1 MVKKIVMVV
10 LMPTTLLANAY
21 AASIQ
26 DSLRTTIY
34 FRPGYSLLELSYR
47 DNAANM
53 KALTQGIQTI
63 KGNPC
68 VQLQHIRILSA
79 ASPEGNSA
87 LNKRVAKR
95 RGERLRNYL
104 KETLVLPDSIFT
116 VSSAGEDWQ
125 GLAALMAKEKTPWR
139 NKALQIIRHTPE
151 WVTRNGKVVDGRKRQ
166 LQNLD
171 GGKAWKYMLDNHFY
185 TLRTGAVVV
194 CEVKTLADEVHV
206 DRTHAEA
213 HEGSHADLA
222 DYADESKLSAA
233 EARPEP
239 ASQQASGQPASQQP
253 ASQSPSSPPF
263 PAIPSQVNP
272 GQEPPPSSSY
282 FALKSNLLYD
292 ALLVPN
298 LSLEASIGS
307 GWTLGAGGMLAWWS
321 KDAKHR
327 YWRIYGGDLE
337 IRKYFG
343 TLAKSKPLQGHHLG
357 IYGDFLTYDFEFG
370 AKGYQS
376 KATYAAGIKYGYSH
390 PIAKRLNL
398 DFALGIGYLHSNY
411 KTYVPKDGCY
421 VYQETKK
428 RKWLGPTQ
436 AEISLVWLLGKGNT
450 NTKGNGNGKG
460 NTNKKKGGKK

>member
-125 GLAALMAKEKTPWR
+125 GLAALIAKEKTPWR

-194 CEVKTLADEVHV
+194 CEVKTLA
-206 DRTHAEA
+206 AE
-213 HEGSHADLA
+213 STP
-222 DYADESKLSAA
+222 SAA
-233 EARPEP
+233 EARLEQARPE
-239 ASQQASGQPASQQP
+239 P

-263 PAIPSQVNP
+263 PAIPSQVH
-272 GQEPPPSSSY
+272 PSSESQAPPAASY

-298 LSLEASIGS
+298 LSLEASSGS
-307 GWTLGAGGMLAWWS
+307 GWTLAAGGMLAWWS

-343 TLAKSKPLQGHHLG
+343 TLSKSKPLQGHHLG

-390 PIAKRLNL
+390 PIANRLNL

-450 NTKGNGNGKG
+450 NSKGKG

>member
-1 MVKKIVMVV
+1 MVV

-95 RGERLRNYL
+95 RGERLRDYL

-125 GLAALMAKEKTPWR
+125 GLAALIAKEKTPWR

-185 TLRTGAVVV
+185 TLRTGAIVV
-194 CEVKTLADEVHV
+194 CEVKTLAAES
-206 DRTHAEA
+206 TPSAAEA
-213 HEGSHADLA
+213 SLEQARPGAH
-222 DYADESKLSAA
+222 A
-233 EARPEP
+233 EARPES
-239 ASQQASGQPASQQP
+239 ASQQSA
-253 ASQSPSSPPF
+253 
-263 PAIPSQVNP
+263 
-272 GQEPPPSSSY
+272 SY

-343 TLAKSKPLQGHHLG
+343 TLSKSKPLQGHHLG

-390 PIAKRLNL
+390 PIANRLNL

-411 KTYVPKDGCY
+411 KTYVPRDGCY

-428 RKWLGPTQ
+428 QKWLGPTQ

-450 NTKGNGNGKG
+450 N
-460 NTNKKKGGKK
+460 KKKGGKK

>member
-95 RGERLRNYL
+95 RGERLRDYL

-125 GLAALMAKEKTPWR
+125 GLASLIAKEKTPWR

-171 GGKAWKYMLDNHFY
+171 GGKAWRYMLDNHFY

-194 CEVKTLADEVHV
+194 CEVKTLA
-206 DRTHAEA
+206 AE
-213 HEGSHADLA
+213 STP
-222 DYADESKLSAA
+222 SAA
-233 EARPEP
+233 EASQEQARSES
-239 ASQQASGQPASQQP
+239 ASQQQ

-263 PAIPSQVNP
+263 PAIPSQVH
-272 GQEPPPSSSY
+272 PSSESQAPPVASY

-307 GWTLGAGGMLAWWS
+307 GWTLGAGGMFAWWS

-327 YWRIYGGDLE
+327 YWRIYGGGLE

-343 TLAKSKPLQGHHLG
+343 TLSKSKPLQGHHLG

-411 KTYVPKDGCY
+411 KTYVPRDGCY

-450 NTKGNGNGKG
+450 N
-460 NTNKKKGGKK
+460 KKKGGKK

>member
-95 RGERLRNYL
+95 RGERLRDYL

-125 GLAALMAKEKTPWR
+125 GLAALIAKEKTPWR

-194 CEVKTLADEVHV
+194 CEVKTLA
-206 DRTHAEA
+206 AE
-213 HEGSHADLA
+213 STP
-222 DYADESKLSAA
+222 SAA
-233 EARPEP
+233 EASLEQARPE
-239 ASQQASGQPASQQP
+239 S

-263 PAIPSQVNP
+263 PAIPSQVH
-272 GQEPPPSSSY
+272 PSSESQAPPVASY

-343 TLAKSKPLQGHHLG
+343 TLSKSKPLQGHHLG

-390 PIAKRLNL
+390 PIANRLNL

-411 KTYVPKDGCY
+411 KTYVPRDGCY

-450 NTKGNGNGKG
+450 N
-460 NTNKKKGGKK
+460 KKKGGKK

>member
-95 RGERLRNYL
+95 RGERLRDYL

-125 GLAALMAKEKTPWR
+125 GLASLIAKEKTPWR

-194 CEVKTLADEVHV
+194 CEVKTLA
-206 DRTHAEA
+206 AE
-213 HEGSHADLA
+213 STP
-222 DYADESKLSAA
+222 SAA
-233 EARPEP
+233 EARLEQARPES
-239 ASQQASGQPASQQP
+239 ASQQS

-263 PAIPSQVNP
+263 PAIPSQVH
-272 GQEPPPSSSY
+272 PSSESQAPPVASY
-282 FALKSNLLYD
+282 LALKSNLLYD
-292 ALLVPN
+292 ALLIPN
-298 LSLEASIGS
+298 LSLEASISG
-307 GWTLGAGGMLAWWS
+307 GWTLGAGGMFAWWS

-343 TLAKSKPLQGHHLG
+343 TLSKSKPLQGHHLG

-376 KATYAAGIKYGYSH
+376 KGTYAAGIKYGYSH
-390 PIAKRLNL
+390 PIANRLNL

-411 KTYVPKDGCY
+411 KTYVPRDGCY

-450 NTKGNGNGKG
+450 N
-460 NTNKKKGGKK
+460 KKKGGKK

>member
-95 RGERLRNYL
+95 RGERLRDYL

-125 GLAALMAKEKTPWR
+125 GLAALIAREKTPWR

-194 CEVKTLADEVHV
+194 CEVKTLA
-206 DRTHAEA
+206 AE
-213 HEGSHADLA
+213 STP
-222 DYADESKLSAA
+222 SAA

-239 ASQQASGQPASQQP
+239 ASQQASGQPASQQS

-263 PAIPSQVNP
+263 PAIPSQVHP
-272 GQEPPPSSSY
+272 EQEPPPVASY

-292 ALLVPN
+292 ALLIPN

-307 GWTLGAGGMLAWWS
+307 GWTLGAGGMFAWWS

-343 TLAKSKPLQGHHLG
+343 ALSKSKPLQGHHLG

-390 PIAKRLNL
+390 PIANRLNL

-411 KTYVPKDGCY
+411 KTYVPRDGCY

-450 NTKGNGNGKG
+450 N
-460 NTNKKKGGKK
+460 KKKGGKK

>member
-1 MVKKIVMVV
+1 MVV

-95 RGERLRNYL
+95 RGERLRDYL

-125 GLAALMAKEKTPWR
+125 GLAALIAKEKTPWR

-194 CEVKTLADEVHV
+194 CEVKTLA
-206 DRTHAEA
+206 AE
-213 HEGSHADLA
+213 STP
-222 DYADESKLSAA
+222 SAA
-233 EARPEP
+233 EASLE
-239 ASQQASGQPASQQP
+239 QARLEQARLES
-253 ASQSPSSPPF
+253 ASQSPSSHPF
-263 PAIPSQVNP
+263 PAIPSQVH
-272 GQEPPPSSSY
+272 PSSESQAPPVASY

-298 LSLEASIGS
+298 LALEASIGS

-390 PIAKRLNL
+390 PIANRLNL

-411 KTYVPKDGCY
+411 KTYVPRDGCY

-450 NTKGNGNGKG
+450 NN
-460 NTNKKKGGKK
+460 KKGGKK

>member
-95 RGERLRNYL
+95 RGERLRDYL

-125 GLAALMAKEKTPWR
+125 GLAALIAKEKTPWR

-194 CEVKTLADEVHV
+194 CEVKTLA
-206 DRTHAEA
+206 AE
-213 HEGSHADLA
+213 STP
-222 DYADESKLSAA
+222 SAA
-233 EARPEP
+233 EARLEQARSEQARLES
-239 ASQQASGQPASQQP
+239 ASQQS

-263 PAIPSQVNP
+263 PAIPSQVH
-272 GQEPPPSSSY
+272 PSSESQAPPVASY

-343 TLAKSKPLQGHHLG
+343 TLSKSKPLQGHHLG

-390 PIAKRLNL
+390 PIANRLNL

-411 KTYVPKDGCY
+411 KTYVPRDGCY

-450 NTKGNGNGKG
+450 N
-460 NTNKKKGGKK
+460 KKKGGKK

>member
-1 MVKKIVMVV
+1 MVV

-95 RGERLRNYL
+95 RGERLRDYL

-125 GLAALMAKEKTPWR
+125 GLAALIAKEKTPWR

-194 CEVKTLADEVHV
+194 CEVKTLA
-206 DRTHAEA
+206 AE
-213 HEGSHADLA
+213 STP
-222 DYADESKLSAA
+222 SAA
-233 EARPEP
+233 EARQE
-239 ASQQASGQPASQQP
+239 QASSEQ

-263 PAIPSQVNP
+263 PAIPSQVH
-272 GQEPPPSSSY
+272 PSSESQAPPVASY

-298 LSLEASIGS
+298 LALEASIGS

-343 TLAKSKPLQGHHLG
+343 TLSKSKPLQGHHLG

-390 PIAKRLNL
+390 PIANRLNL

-411 KTYVPKDGCY
+411 KTYVPRDGCY

-450 NTKGNGNGKG
+450 N
-460 NTNKKKGGKK
+460 KKKGGKK

>member
-95 RGERLRNYL
+95 RGERLRDYL

-125 GLAALMAKEKTPWR
+125 GLAALIAKEKTPWR

-194 CEVKTLADEVHV
+194 CEVKTLA
-206 DRTHAEA
+206 AE
-213 HEGSHADLA
+213 STP
-222 DYADESKLSAA
+222 SAA
-233 EARPEP
+233 EASQEQARLES
-239 ASQQASGQPASQQP
+239 ASQQPASQQP

-263 PAIPSQVNP
+263 PAIPSQVH
-272 GQEPPPSSSY
+272 PSSESQSPPVASY

-343 TLAKSKPLQGHHLG
+343 TLSKSKPLQGHHLG

-390 PIAKRLNL
+390 PMAKRLNL

-411 KTYVPKDGCY
+411 KTYVPRDGCY

-450 NTKGNGNGKG
+450 NN
-460 NTNKKKGGKK
+460 KKGGKK

>member
-10 LMPTTLLANAY
+10 LMPTILLANAY

-125 GLAALMAKEKTPWR
+125 GLAALIAKEKTPWR

-194 CEVKTLADEVHV
+194 CEVKTLA
-206 DRTHAEA
+206 AE
-213 HEGSHADLA
+213 STP
-222 DYADESKLSAA
+222 SAA
-233 EARPEP
+233 EASQEQARLES
-239 ASQQASGQPASQQP
+239 ASQQS

-263 PAIPSQVNP
+263 PAIPSQVH
-272 GQEPPPSSSY
+272 PSSESQAPPVASY

-298 LSLEASIGS
+298 LALEASIGS

-327 YWRIYGGDLE
+327 YWRIYGGGLE

-343 TLAKSKPLQGHHLG
+343 TLSKSKPLQGHHLG

-390 PIAKRLNL
+390 PIANRLNL

-411 KTYVPKDGCY
+411 KTYVPRDGCY

-450 NTKGNGNGKG
+450 NN
-460 NTNKKKGGKK
+460 KKGGKK

>member
-1 MVKKIVMVV
+1 MVV

-95 RGERLRNYL
+95 RGERLRDYL

-125 GLAALMAKEKTPWR
+125 GLAALIAKEKTPWR

-151 WVTRNGKVVDGRKRQ
+151 WITRNGKVVDGRKRQ

-194 CEVKTLADEVHV
+194 CEVKTLA
-206 DRTHAEA
+206 AE
-213 HEGSHADLA
+213 STP
-222 DYADESKLSAA
+222 SAA
-233 EARPEP
+233 EASLEQARSEQARLES
-239 ASQQASGQPASQQP
+239 ASQQS

-263 PAIPSQVNP
+263 PAIPSQVH
-272 GQEPPPSSSY
+272 PSSESQAPPVASY

-343 TLAKSKPLQGHHLG
+343 TLSKSKPLQGHHLG

-370 AKGYQS
+370 PKGYQS

-390 PIAKRLNL
+390 PIANRLNL

-411 KTYVPKDGCY
+411 KTYVPRDGCY

-450 NTKGNGNGKG
+450 N
-460 NTNKKKGGKK
+460 KKKGGKK

>member
-1 MVKKIVMVV
+1 MVV

-95 RGERLRNYL
+95 RGERLRDYL

-125 GLAALMAKEKTPWR
+125 GLAALIAKEKTPWR

-171 GGKAWKYMLDNHFY
+171 GGKAWRYMLDNHFY

-194 CEVKTLADEVHV
+194 CEVKTLA
-206 DRTHAEA
+206 AE
-213 HEGSHADLA
+213 STP
-222 DYADESKLSAA
+222 SAA
-233 EARPEP
+233 EASLEQARPE
-239 ASQQASGQPASQQP
+239 S

-263 PAIPSQVNP
+263 PANPSQVH
-272 GQEPPPSSSY
+272 PSSESQAPPVASY

-298 LSLEASIGS
+298 LALEASIGS

-343 TLAKSKPLQGHHLG
+343 TLSKSKPLQGHHLG

-390 PIAKRLNL
+390 PIANRLNL

-411 KTYVPKDGCY
+411 KTYVPRDGCY

-450 NTKGNGNGKG
+450 N
-460 NTNKKKGGKK
+460 KKKGGKK

>member
-95 RGERLRNYL
+95 RGERLRDYL

-125 GLAALMAKEKTPWR
+125 GLASLIAREKTPWR

-185 TLRTGAVVV
+185 TLRTGAIVV
-194 CEVKTLADEVHV
+194 CEVKTLA
-206 DRTHAEA
+206 AE
-213 HEGSHADLA
+213 STP
-222 DYADESKLSAA
+222 SAA
-233 EARPEP
+233 EARLEQAHQEQARPE
-239 ASQQASGQPASQQP
+239 SASQQP

-263 PAIPSQVNP
+263 PAIPSQVHP
-272 GQEPPPSSSY
+272 EPQAPPVASY
-282 FALKSNLLYD
+282 YALKSNLLYD

-343 TLAKSKPLQGHHLG
+343 TLSKSKPLQGHHLG

-390 PIAKRLNL
+390 PIANRLNL

-411 KTYVPKDGCY
+411 KTYVPRDGCY

-450 NTKGNGNGKG
+450 N
-460 NTNKKKGGKK
+460 KKKGGKK

>member
-95 RGERLRNYL
+95 RGERLRDYL

-125 GLAALMAKEKTPWR
+125 GLASLIAREKTPWR

-194 CEVKTLADEVHV
+194 CEVKTLA
-206 DRTHAEA
+206 AE
-213 HEGSHADLA
+213 STP
-222 DYADESKLSAA
+222 SAA
-233 EARPEP
+233 EARLEQARSEQARPE
-239 ASQQASGQPASQQP
+239 S

-263 PAIPSQVNP
+263 PAIPSQVHP
-272 GQEPPPSSSY
+272 ESQAPPVASY

-292 ALLVPN
+292 ALLIPN

-307 GWTLGAGGMLAWWS
+307 GWTLGAGGMFAWWS

-343 TLAKSKPLQGHHLG
+343 TLSKSKPLQGHHLG

-376 KATYAAGIKYGYSH
+376 KATYAAGIRYGYSH
-390 PIAKRLNL
+390 PIGKRLNL

-411 KTYVPKDGCY
+411 KTYVPRDGCY

-428 RKWLGPTQ
+428 QKWLGPTQ

-450 NTKGNGNGKG
+450 N
-460 NTNKKKGGKK
+460 KKKGGKK

>member
-95 RGERLRNYL
+95 RGERLRDYL

-125 GLAALMAKEKTPWR
+125 GLASLIAREKTPWR

-194 CEVKTLADEVHV
+194 CEVKTLA
-206 DRTHAEA
+206 AE
-213 HEGSHADLA
+213 STP
-222 DYADESKLSAA
+222 SAA

-239 ASQQASGQPASQQP
+239 ASQQASGQPASQQS

-263 PAIPSQVNP
+263 PAIPSQVHP
-272 GQEPPPSSSY
+272 EQEPPPGASY
-282 FALKSNLLYD
+282 LALKSNLLYD
-292 ALLVPN
+292 ALLIPN

-307 GWTLGAGGMLAWWS
+307 GWTLGAGGMFAWWS

-343 TLAKSKPLQGHHLG
+343 TLSKSKPLQGHHLG

-390 PIAKRLNL
+390 PIANRLNL

-411 KTYVPKDGCY
+411 KTYVPRDGCY

-450 NTKGNGNGKG
+450 N
-460 NTNKKKGGKK
+460 KKKGGKK

>member
-95 RGERLRNYL
+95 RGERLRDYL

-125 GLAALMAKEKTPWR
+125 GLAALIAKEKTPWR

-194 CEVKTLADEVHV
+194 CEVKTLA
-206 DRTHAEA
+206 AE
-213 HEGSHADLA
+213 STP
-222 DYADESKLSAA
+222 SAA
-233 EARPEP
+233 EA
-239 ASQQASGQPASQQP
+239 SQEQARSEQ

-263 PAIPSQVNP
+263 PAIPSQVH
-272 GQEPPPSSSY
+272 PSSESQAPPVASY

-307 GWTLGAGGMLAWWS
+307 GWTLGAGGMFAWWS

-327 YWRIYGGDLE
+327 YWRIYGGGLE

-343 TLAKSKPLQGHHLG
+343 TLSKSKPLQGHHLG

-411 KTYVPKDGCY
+411 KTYVPRDGCY

-450 NTKGNGNGKG
+450 N
-460 NTNKKKGGKK
+460 KKKGGKK

>member
-1 MVKKIVMVV
+1 MVV

-95 RGERLRNYL
+95 RGERLRDYL

-125 GLAALMAKEKTPWR
+125 GLAALIAKEKTPWR

-171 GGKAWKYMLDNHFY
+171 GGKAWRYMLDNHFY

-194 CEVKTLADEVHV
+194 CEVKTLA
-206 DRTHAEA
+206 AE
-213 HEGSHADLA
+213 STP
-222 DYADESKLSAA
+222 SAA
-233 EARPEP
+233 EASQEQARLES
-239 ASQQASGQPASQQP
+239 ASQQS

-263 PAIPSQVNP
+263 PAIPSQVH
-272 GQEPPPSSSY
+272 PSSESQAPPVASY

-307 GWTLGAGGMLAWWS
+307 GWTLGAGGMFAWWS

-327 YWRIYGGDLE
+327 YWRIYGGGLE

-343 TLAKSKPLQGHHLG
+343 TLSKSKPLQGHHLG

-390 PIAKRLNL
+390 PIANRLNL

-411 KTYVPKDGCY
+411 KTYVPRDGCY

-450 NTKGNGNGKG
+450 N
-460 NTNKKKGGKK
+460 KKKGGKK

>member
-95 RGERLRNYL
+95 RGERLRDYL

-125 GLAALMAKEKTPWR
+125 GLAALIAKEKTPWR

-194 CEVKTLADEVHV
+194 CEVKTLA
-206 DRTHAEA
+206 AE
-213 HEGSHADLA
+213 STP
-222 DYADESKLSAA
+222 SAA
-233 EARPEP
+233 EARQEQARQEQARLES
-239 ASQQASGQPASQQP
+239 ASQQS

-263 PAIPSQVNP
+263 PAIPSQVHP
-272 GQEPPPSSSY
+272 ESQAPPVASY

-298 LSLEASIGS
+298 LALEASIGS

-343 TLAKSKPLQGHHLG
+343 TLSKSKPLQGHHLG

-411 KTYVPKDGCY
+411 KTYVPRDGCY

-450 NTKGNGNGKG
+450 N
-460 NTNKKKGGKK
+460 KKKGGKK

>member
-95 RGERLRNYL
+95 RGERLRDYL

-125 GLAALMAKEKTPWR
+125 GLASLIAKEKTPWR

-194 CEVKTLADEVHV
+194 CEVKTLA
-206 DRTHAEA
+206 AE
-213 HEGSHADLA
+213 STP
-222 DYADESKLSAA
+222 SAA
-233 EARPEP
+233 EARLE
-239 ASQQASGQPASQQP
+239 QASPGAHAEARPES

-263 PAIPSQVNP
+263 PAIPSQVHP
-272 GQEPPPSSSY
+272 EQEPPPVASY

-307 GWTLGAGGMLAWWS
+307 GWTLGAGGMFAWWS

-343 TLAKSKPLQGHHLG
+343 TLSKSKPLQGHHLG

-390 PIAKRLNL
+390 PIANRLNL

-411 KTYVPKDGCY
+411 KTYVPRDGCY

-428 RKWLGPTQ
+428 QKWLGPTQ

-450 NTKGNGNGKG
+450 N
-460 NTNKKKGGKK
+460 KKKGGKK

>member
-95 RGERLRNYL
+95 RGERLRDYL

-125 GLAALMAKEKTPWR
+125 GLASLIAKEKTPWR

-151 WVTRNGKVVDGRKRQ
+151 WITRNGKVVDGRKRQ

-194 CEVKTLADEVHV
+194 CEVKTLA
-206 DRTHAEA
+206 AE
-213 HEGSHADLA
+213 STP
-222 DYADESKLSAA
+222 SAA
-233 EARPEP
+233 EASQEQARPGAHAEARSEQARPE
-239 ASQQASGQPASQQP
+239 S

-263 PAIPSQVNP
+263 PAIPSQVHP
-272 GQEPPPSSSY
+272 EPQAPSVASY

-292 ALLVPN
+292 ALLIPN

-307 GWTLGAGGMLAWWS
+307 GWTLGAGGMFAWWS

-343 TLAKSKPLQGHHLG
+343 TLSKSKPLQGHHLG

-390 PIAKRLNL
+390 PIANRLNL

-411 KTYVPKDGCY
+411 KTYVPRDGCY

-428 RKWLGPTQ
+428 QKWLGPTQ

-450 NTKGNGNGKG
+450 N
-460 NTNKKKGGKK
+460 KKKGGKK

>member
-1 MVKKIVMVV
+1 MVV

-95 RGERLRNYL
+95 RGERLRDYL

-125 GLAALMAKEKTPWR
+125 GLASLIAKEKTPWR

-194 CEVKTLADEVHV
+194 CEVKTLA
-206 DRTHAEA
+206 AE
-213 HEGSHADLA
+213 STP
-222 DYADESKLSAA
+222 SAA
-233 EARPEP
+233 EARQEQARPE
-239 ASQQASGQPASQQP
+239 S

-263 PAIPSQVNP
+263 PAIPSQVHP
-272 GQEPPPSSSY
+272 EPQSPPVASY

-292 ALLVPN
+292 ALLIPN

-307 GWTLGAGGMLAWWS
+307 GWTLGAGGMFAWWS

-343 TLAKSKPLQGHHLG
+343 TLSKSKPLQGHHLG

-390 PIAKRLNL
+390 PIANRLNL

-411 KTYVPKDGCY
+411 KTYVPRDGCY

-450 NTKGNGNGKG
+450 N
-460 NTNKKKGGKK
+460 KKKGGKK

>member
-95 RGERLRNYL
+95 RGERLRDYL

-125 GLAALMAKEKTPWR
+125 GLASLIAKEKTPWR

-194 CEVKTLADEVHV
+194 CEVKTLA
-206 DRTHAEA
+206 AE
-213 HEGSHADLA
+213 STP
-222 DYADESKLSAA
+222 SAA
-233 EARPEP
+233 EASLEQARQEQARLES
-239 ASQQASGQPASQQP
+239 ASQQS

-263 PAIPSQVNP
+263 PAIPSQVH
-272 GQEPPPSSSY
+272 PSSESQAPPVASY

-298 LSLEASIGS
+298 LSLETSIGS
-307 GWTLGAGGMLAWWS
+307 GWTLGAGGMFAWWS

-343 TLAKSKPLQGHHLG
+343 TLSKSKPLQGHHLG

-390 PIAKRLNL
+390 PIANRLNL

-411 KTYVPKDGCY
+411 KTYVPRDGCY

-450 NTKGNGNGKG
+450 N
-460 NTNKKKGGKK
+460 KKKGGKK

>member
-1 MVKKIVMVV
+1 MVV

-68 VQLQHIRILSA
+68 VQLQYIRILSA

-95 RGERLRNYL
+95 RGERLRDYL

-125 GLAALMAKEKTPWR
+125 GLAALIAKEKTPWR

-151 WVTRNGKVVDGRKRQ
+151 WITRNGKVVDGRKRQ

-194 CEVKTLADEVHV
+194 CEVKTLA
-206 DRTHAEA
+206 AE
-213 HEGSHADLA
+213 STP
-222 DYADESKLSAA
+222 SAA
-233 EARPEP
+233 EA
-239 ASQQASGQPASQQP
+239 SQEQARSEQARLES

-263 PAIPSQVNP
+263 PAIPSQVH
-272 GQEPPPSSSY
+272 PSSESQAPPVASY

-343 TLAKSKPLQGHHLG
+343 TLSKSKPLQGHHLG

-390 PIAKRLNL
+390 PIANRLNL

-411 KTYVPKDGCY
+411 KTYVPRDGCY

-450 NTKGNGNGKG
+450 N
-460 NTNKKKGGKK
+460 KKKGGKK

>member
-95 RGERLRNYL
+95 RGERLRDYL

-125 GLAALMAKEKTPWR
+125 GLASLIAKEKTPWR

-194 CEVKTLADEVHV
+194 CEVKNLA
-206 DRTHAEA
+206 AE
-213 HEGSHADLA
+213 STP
-222 DYADESKLSAA
+222 SAA
-233 EARPEP
+233 EASQEQARLEQAHPGAHAEASSEQARLEP
-239 ASQQASGQPASQQP
+239 ASQQSEPQASPVA
-253 ASQSPSSPPF
+253 
-263 PAIPSQVNP
+263 
-272 GQEPPPSSSY
+272 SY

-390 PIAKRLNL
+390 PIANRLNL

-411 KTYVPKDGCY
+411 KTYVPRDGCY

-450 NTKGNGNGKG
+450 NN
-460 NTNKKKGGKK
+460 KKGGKK

>member
-95 RGERLRNYL
+95 RGERLRDYL

-125 GLAALMAKEKTPWR
+125 GLAALIAKEKTPWR

-194 CEVKTLADEVHV
+194 CEVKTLA
-206 DRTHAEA
+206 AE
-213 HEGSHADLA
+213 STP
-222 DYADESKLSAA
+222 SAA
-233 EARPEP
+233 EARLE
-239 ASQQASGQPASQQP
+239 QARSEQARLES

-263 PAIPSQVNP
+263 PAIPSQVHP
-272 GQEPPPSSSY
+272 ESQAPPVASY
-282 FALKSNLLYD
+282 FALTSNLLYD

-307 GWTLGAGGMLAWWS
+307 GWTLGAGGMFAWWS

-327 YWRIYGGDLE
+327 YWRIYGGGLE

-343 TLAKSKPLQGHHLG
+343 TLSKSKPLQGHHLG

-390 PIAKRLNL
+390 PIANRLNL

-411 KTYVPKDGCY
+411 KTYVPRDGCY

-436 AEISLVWLLGKGNT
+436 AEISLVWLLGKGNI
-450 NTKGNGNGKG
+450 
-460 NTNKKKGGKK
+460 NKKKGGKK

>member
-1 MVKKIVMVV
+1 MVV

-95 RGERLRNYL
+95 RGERLRDYL

-125 GLAALMAKEKTPWR
+125 GLAALIAKEKTPWR

-194 CEVKTLADEVHV
+194 CEVKTLA
-206 DRTHAEA
+206 AE
-213 HEGSHADLA
+213 STP
-222 DYADESKLSAA
+222 SAA
-233 EARPEP
+233 EARLEQARSEQARPES
-239 ASQQASGQPASQQP
+239 ASQQS

-263 PAIPSQVNP
+263 PAISSQVHP
-272 GQEPPPSSSY
+272 EQEPPSVASY

-307 GWTLGAGGMLAWWS
+307 GWTLGAGGMFAWWS

-343 TLAKSKPLQGHHLG
+343 TLSKSKPLQGHHLG

-390 PIAKRLNL
+390 PIANRLNL

-411 KTYVPKDGCY
+411 KTYVPRDGCY

-450 NTKGNGNGKG
+450 N
-460 NTNKKKGGKK
+460 KKKGGKK

>member
-1 MVKKIVMVV
+1 MVV

-95 RGERLRNYL
+95 RGERLRDYL

-125 GLAALMAKEKTPWR
+125 GLASLIAKEKTPWR

-194 CEVKTLADEVHV
+194 CEVKTLA
-206 DRTHAEA
+206 AE
-213 HEGSHADLA
+213 STP
-222 DYADESKLSAA
+222 SAA
-233 EARPEP
+233 EARLEQARSEQARLES
-239 ASQQASGQPASQQP
+239 ASQQS

-263 PAIPSQVNP
+263 PAIPSQVH
-272 GQEPPPSSSY
+272 PSSESQAPPVASY

-343 TLAKSKPLQGHHLG
+343 TLSKSKPLQGHHLG

-390 PIAKRLNL
+390 PIANRLNL

-411 KTYVPKDGCY
+411 KTYVPRDGCY

-428 RKWLGPTQ
+428 QKWLGPTQ

-450 NTKGNGNGKG
+450 N
-460 NTNKKKGGKK
+460 KKKGGKK

>member
-95 RGERLRNYL
+95 RGERLRDYL

-125 GLAALMAKEKTPWR
+125 GLASLIAKEKTPWR

-185 TLRTGAVVV
+185 TLRTGAIVV
-194 CEVKTLADEVHV
+194 CEVKTLADEVHA

-213 HEGSHADLA
+213 HEGSHADFA
-222 DYADESKLSAA
+222 DFADESKLSAA

-239 ASQQASGQPASQQP
+239 ASQQQASL
-253 ASQSPSSPPF
+253 SPSSPPF

-272 GQEPPPSSSY
+272 AQEPPPAASY

-298 LSLEASIGS
+298 LSLEASIS
-307 GWTLGAGGMLAWWS
+307 CGWTLGAGGMFAWWS

-343 TLAKSKPLQGHHLG
+343 TLSKSKPLQGHHLG

-390 PIAKRLNL
+390 PIANRLNL

-450 NTKGNGNGKG
+450 NTKGNGKG
-460 NTNKKKGGKK
+460 NTQTKKGGKK

>member
-1 MVKKIVMVV
+1 MVV

-95 RGERLRNYL
+95 RGERLRDYL

-125 GLAALMAKEKTPWR
+125 GLAALIAKEKTPWR

-194 CEVKTLADEVHV
+194 CEVKTLA
-206 DRTHAEA
+206 AE
-213 HEGSHADLA
+213 STP
-222 DYADESKLSAA
+222 SAA
-233 EARPEP
+233 EASLE
-239 ASQQASGQPASQQP
+239 QARSEQARLES

-263 PAIPSQVNP
+263 PAIPSQVH
-272 GQEPPPSSSY
+272 PSSESQSPPVASY

-307 GWTLGAGGMLAWWS
+307 GWTLGAGGMFAWWS

-390 PIAKRLNL
+390 PIANRLNL

-411 KTYVPKDGCY
+411 KTYVPRDGCY

-450 NTKGNGNGKG
+450 N
-460 NTNKKKGGKK
+460 KKKGGKK

>member
-95 RGERLRNYL
+95 RGERLRDYL

-125 GLAALMAKEKTPWR
+125 GLAALIAKEKTPWR

-194 CEVKTLADEVHV
+194 CEVKTLA
-206 DRTHAEA
+206 AE
-213 HEGSHADLA
+213 STP
-222 DYADESKLSAA
+222 SAA
-233 EARPEP
+233 EARLE
-239 ASQQASGQPASQQP
+239 QARLESASQQP

-263 PAIPSQVNP
+263 PAIPSQVH
-272 GQEPPPSSSY
+272 PSSKSQAPPVASY

-307 GWTLGAGGMLAWWS
+307 GWTLAAGGMFAWWS

-343 TLAKSKPLQGHHLG
+343 TLSKSKPLQGHHLG

-411 KTYVPKDGCY
+411 KTYVPRDGCY

-450 NTKGNGNGKG
+450 N
-460 NTNKKKGGKK
+460 KKKGGKK

>member
-53 KALTQGIQTI
+53 QALTQGIQTI

-95 RGERLRNYL
+95 RGERLRDYL

-125 GLAALMAKEKTPWR
+125 GLASLIAKEKTPWR

-194 CEVKTLADEVHV
+194 CEVKTLA
-206 DRTHAEA
+206 AE
-213 HEGSHADLA
+213 STP
-222 DYADESKLSAA
+222 SAA
-233 EARPEP
+233 EARLEQARQEQARPE
-239 ASQQASGQPASQQP
+239 S

-263 PAIPSQVNP
+263 PAIPSQVHP
-272 GQEPPPSSSY
+272 ESQSPSVASY

-292 ALLVPN
+292 ALLIPN

-307 GWTLGAGGMLAWWS
+307 GWTLGAGGMFAWWS

-343 TLAKSKPLQGHHLG
+343 TLSKSKPLQGHHLG

-390 PIAKRLNL
+390 PIANRLNL

-411 KTYVPKDGCY
+411 KTYVPRDGCY

-450 NTKGNGNGKG
+450 N
-460 NTNKKKGGKK
+460 KKKGGKK

>member
-95 RGERLRNYL
+95 RGERLRDYL

-125 GLAALMAKEKTPWR
+125 GLAALIAKEKTPWR

-151 WVTRNGKVVDGRKRQ
+151 WITRNGKVVDGRKRQ

-194 CEVKTLADEVHV
+194 CEVKTLA
-206 DRTHAEA
+206 AE
-213 HEGSHADLA
+213 STP
-222 DYADESKLSAA
+222 SAA
-233 EARPEP
+233 EASQEQARLES
-239 ASQQASGQPASQQP
+239 ASQQS

-263 PAIPSQVNP
+263 PANPSQVHP
-272 GQEPPPSSSY
+272 ESQAPPVASY

-298 LSLEASIGS
+298 LALEASIGS

-327 YWRIYGGDLE
+327 YWRIYGGGLE

-343 TLAKSKPLQGHHLG
+343 TLSKSKPLQGHHLG

-390 PIAKRLNL
+390 PIANRLNL

-411 KTYVPKDGCY
+411 KTYVPRDGCY

-428 RKWLGPTQ
+428 QKWLGPTQ

-450 NTKGNGNGKG
+450 NSKGKG